1 MSDQLITIIG
11 GTGFIGRH
19 LVSRLATSGYRIRLA
34 TRDPESATQLMT
46 QGNVGQ
52 IVGLKTNVRNQQS
65 VERAVADADIVINL
79 VGILYER
86 GAQKF
91 GAIHVDAAERI
102 AAASK
107 AAGVSQLIHMSALG
121 ADKQHEALYARS
133 KAAGEELASKEFPG
147 ATILRPS
154 VVFGI
159 NDDFF
164 NRFAQILT
172 LAPVFPLADGGSS
185 KMQPIW
191 VEDLT
196 EAILRIIEN
205 PAQQGKTW
213 ELTGP
218 DVFTFKE
225 LMEKTL
231 EFTNRKCLLVPVPSA
246 VMSVMAVF
254 MNLVP
259 GRPQLTPDQVKL
271 LKTDNVA
278 SGSFP
283 GLSDLGIT
291 AGTIDGI
298 VPEYLRRFRKGGGT
312 QPLVV
317 I

>member
-1 MSDQLITIIG
+1 MSDQLITIFG

-19 LVSRLATSGYRIRLA
+19 LVSRLAANGYRIRLA
-34 TRDPESATQLMT
+34 TRDPETATQLMT

-52 IVGLKTNVRNQQS
+52 IVGLKTNVRDQQS
-65 VERAVADADIVINL
+65 VERAVTGTDIVINL

-86 GAQKF
+86 GAQNF
-91 GAIHVDAAERI
+91 GAVHVDAAERI

-121 ADKQHEALYARS
+121 ADKQHAAAYARS
-133 KAAGEELASKEFPG
+133 KAAGEEHAAKEYPG

-154 VVFGI
+154 VVFGV

-172 LAPVFPLADGGSS
+172 LAPIFPLADGGLS

-196 EAILRIIEN
+196 EAILRIIED
-205 PAQQGKTW
+205 PTQQGKTW

-218 DVFTFKE
+218 DIFTFRE

-231 EFTNRKCLLVPVPSA
+231 EFTNRKCLLVPVPSS
-246 VMSVMAVF
+246 VMSMMAVF

-278 SGSFP
+278 SGTLP
-283 GLSDLGIT
+283 GLSDLGIS
-291 AGTIDGI
+291 AGSVDAI
-298 VPEYLRRFRKGGGT
+298 VPDYLRRFRKGGS
-312 QPLVV
+312 QPLAV